1 MFGEVMVLI
10 SFARSLVVRFFILSF
25 CFSSV
30 ATAQDI
36 TLLPKFGNA
45 VKTDQTKAAEG
56 NFLKG
61 LDEEYKGDRKKASQD
76 IATGGWQFLGK
87 GDFDSAMRRFNQAW
101 LADSSNGVALW
112 GMGVVLANTDK
123 GEEGLKLFAEA
134 ETLIGKDVNF
144 AVDYAKVLGIAG
156 AQTGKAELTRD
167 AFARFA
173 ALYERAPQ
181 NTPNLQN
188 WAITLFYAADY
199 AEAWKKI
206 KLAEATPRSDILDP
220 SFIAALQSKMPRP

>member
-1 MFGEVMVLI
+1 MVLMSI
-10 SFARSLVVRFFILSF
+10 ARSFVVRLFVLSF
-25 CFSSV
+25 CISSV

-45 VKTDQTKAAEG
+45 VKTDQTKAAEA

-61 LDEEYKGDRKKASQD
+61 LDEEYKGDRKKASED
-76 IATGGWQFLGK
+76 IAAGGWQFLGK
-87 GDFDSAMRRFNQAW
+87 GDLESAMRRFNQAW

-112 GMGVVLANTDK
+112 GMGVVLANTDR
-123 GEEGLKLFAEA
+123 GEQGLKLFEEA
-134 ETLIGKDVNF
+134 ETLIGRDINF

-173 ALYERAPQ
+173 ALHERAPQ
-181 NTPNLQN
+181 NTANLQN

-199 AEAWKKI
+199 AEAWRKI
-206 KLAEATPRSDILDP
+206 KLAEATARSDILDP